1 MRLRSEVMP
10 IFTRRRLQAMLY
22 ELTPHFD
29 EFKGSDL
36 IRRLESKRVE
46 QALPA
51 EMELA
56 LLWALLQLG
65 ELEVEPE
72 WFGTGRVP
80 DAFSERLFDGRPA
93 IVEIT
98 AISDAGLAQ
107 EDDMRRTASIFCEA
121 ANKILRGAGRHLHFT
136 IGEESGYTVQGYV
149 RRRKVD
155 SEFAISSEVL
165 SRFTSWLG
173 DSSSSIR
180 SPLEIRDGKTHVVVT
195 WHEQR
200 QSKFSNIFSSMPA
213 EAYSLTNNPLCSA
226 LKAKADQLRSADF
239 DGVRCVLLGDAGS
252 TLLRRLDSS
261 MRSPHSYTGRQIIE
275 NFLGKPDCELDVIC
289 AFSPHRSPN
298 FMSVHREP
306 LTWRMTVFAR
316 PGVTV
321 SLLGLEALRAA
332 LPRPRFEG
340 YQARS
345 LQQQAA
351 YSTSSRG
358 WYLGTHISSGREM
371 MTISI
376 SARALLDL
384 LAGRITPDQFNHMVG
399 MKETPTQK
407 NLFKH
412 RLDLGDVISSVRI
425 EPGGVDED
433 DDRLIIELSRD
444 PSAAPLT
451 LFKPRDQ
458 QQ

>member
-1 MRLRSEVMP
+1 MP
-10 IFTRRRLQAMLY
+10 IFTRRRLQAMLN
-22 ELTPHFD
+22 ELTPHLD
-29 EFKGSDL
+29 QFKGSDL
-36 IRRLESKRVE
+36 VGRLENKRVE

-72 WFGTGRVP
+72 WFGMGRLP
-80 DAFSERLFDGRPA
+80 DAYSERLFDGRPTV
-93 IVEIT
+93 IEIA

-107 EDDMRRTASIFCEA
+107 EDGMRRTASIFCEA
-121 ANKILRGAGRHLHFT
+121 ANKIRRGAGRHLHFT
-136 IGEESGYTVQGYV
+136 FGEESGYAAQRYV
-149 RRRKVD
+149 RKRKVD
-155 SEFAISSEVL
+155 PKFAMSSEIL
-165 SRFTSWLG
+165 SAFASWLG
-173 DSSSSIR
+173 QSSSSL
-180 SPLEIRDGKTHVVVT
+180 SPPLEVRDGKTNVAVT

-200 QSKFSNIFSSMPA
+200 QSKFSNFFSSMPA
-213 EAYSLTNNPLCSA
+213 EAYSLTDNPLCSA
-226 LKAKADQLRSADF
+226 LKAKVDQLRSADF
-239 DGVRCVLLGDAGS
+239 VGIRCVLLGDAGS

-261 MRSPHSYTGRQIIE
+261 MRGLHSYTGRQIIE
-275 NFLGKPDCELDVIC
+275 NFLSRPDCGLDVIC

-298 FMSVHREP
+298 FTAVHREP
-306 LTWRMTVFAR
+306 LTWRMIVFAR
-316 PGVTV
+316 AGVTV
-321 SLLGLEALRAA
+321 PVVGLEALRAA

-358 WYLGTHISSGREM
+358 WYLGTHIRSGRES

-412 RLDLGDVISSVRI
+412 RLDQGDVISSVRI
-425 EPGGVDED
+425 EPGGIDED
-433 DDRLIIELSRD
+433 DDRLVIELARD
-444 PSAAPLT
+444 PSAAPLA
-451 LFKPRDQ
+451 LLKQQDQ
-458 QQ
+458 QH

>member
-1 MRLRSEVMP
+1 MP
-10 IFTRRRLQAMLY
+10 IFTRRRLQAMLN
-22 ELTPHFD
+22 ELTPHLD
-29 EFKGSDL
+29 QFKGSDL
-36 IRRLESKRVE
+36 LGRLENKRVE

-65 ELEVEPE
+65 ELEVEPP
-72 WFGTGRVP
+72 WFGTGRLP
-80 DAFSERLFDGRPA
+80 DAYSERLFDGRPA
-93 IVEIT
+93 AVEIA

-107 EDDMRRTASIFCEA
+107 EDVMRRTASIFCEA
-121 ANKILRGAGRHLHFT
+121 ANKIRRGAGRHLHFAF
-136 IGEESGYTVQGYV
+136 GEESGYAAHGYV

-155 SEFAISSEVL
+155 HEFTMSSEVR
-165 SRFTSWLG
+165 STFAAWLA
-173 DSSSSIR
+173 DSSSSSR
-180 SPLEIRDGKTHVVVT
+180 LPLEVQDGKTHVVIT

-200 QSKFSNIFSSMPA
+200 QSRFSNFFSSMPA
-213 EAYSLTNNPLCSA
+213 EAYSLTENPLCSA
-226 LKAKADQLRSADF
+226 LEAKADQLLSADF
-239 DGVRCVLLGDAGS
+239 DGIRCVLLGDAGS
-252 TLLRRLDSS
+252 RLLRHLDGS

-275 NFLGKPDCELDVIC
+275 SFLGKPDCGLDVIC
-289 AFSPHRSPN
+289 TFSPHRSPN
-298 FMSVHREP
+298 FTSVLREP
-306 LTWRMTVFAR
+306 LTWRMTVFVR
-316 PGVTV
+316 DGVSV
-321 SLLGLEALRAA
+321 PMGGLEALRAT
-332 LPRPRFEG
+332 LPLPRFEG

-351 YSTSSRG
+351 YSTNSRG
-358 WYLGTHISSGREM
+358 WYLGTHITSGRGT

-412 RLDLGDVISSVRI
+412 RLDQGDVISSVRI
-425 EPGGVDED
+425 EPGGIDED
-433 DDRLIIELSRD
+433 DDRLVIELARD

-451 LFKPRDQ
+451 LLRPPDPQ
-458 QQ
+458 QRGD